1 VKKSI
6 SSGLFGVRRG
16 TRDHGGTRTDVWF
29 GDKPDRSQNIAKAGY
44 CPGNDIIVDFTLQQ
58 PFIAV
63 ANAYANHPITQ
74 KMQGMAALFPTA
86 RSVLASEGITG
97 TTTTE
102 LVLTSDQAWARPI
115 STAWKVVGS

>member
-1 VKKSI
+1 MEEPI
-6 SSGLFGVRRG
+6 QTSG
-16 TRDHGGTRTDVWF
+16 F
-29 GDKPDRSQNIAKAGY
+29 GDKPDPLAEYISQGWGIVL
-44 CPGNDIIVDFTLQQ
+44 GNDIIVDFTLQQ

-86 RSVLASEGITG
+86 RRFWRVEGITG

-102 LVLTSDQAWARPI
+102 LVLTSDQAWGETI
-115 STAWKVVGS
+115 SAAWRVAGS